1 MIYHANTNWKK
12 AGVAVLMS
20 DKAYSTENNITR
32 DNECNFIMIKM
43 AIKWKKT
50 WKKKKNP
57 TTKTTQNALKYK
69 AKTLYY

>member
-43 AIKWKKT
+43 AIKWT
-50 WKKKKNP
+50 
-57 TTKTTQNALKYK
+57 
-69 AKTLYY
+69 